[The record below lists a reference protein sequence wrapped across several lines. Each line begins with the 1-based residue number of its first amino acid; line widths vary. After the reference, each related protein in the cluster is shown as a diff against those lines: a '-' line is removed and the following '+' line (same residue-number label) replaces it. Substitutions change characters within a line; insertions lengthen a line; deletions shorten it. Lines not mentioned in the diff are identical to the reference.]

1 MPKLD
6 GLKLITAPTE
16 EPVTLVEAKAWI
28 RVDGATEDALI
39 GALITA
45 ARQYV
50 ERQAQIAILPQTWRA
65 QFDCWPDAAPDGR
78 GGFLPPV
85 LQLPRPPLVSVTTLK
100 YFPADGSD
108 QVTMD
113 AAEYQVDDVSYP
125 GRVAPAPDESWPA
138 LASGRLGAV
147 QIDYVAGYANP
158 AAVPMCIR
166 QAILLIVAH
175 WYEHRE
181 SVLTGTISKE
191 VEQSAANLIAQEWPG
206 VMWGD

>member
-6 GLKLITAPTE
+6 GLKLITAPTQ
-16 EPVTLVEAKAWI
+16 EPVTVAEAKAWI
-28 RVDGATEDALI
+28 RVDASTEDAVV
-39 GALITA
+39 GNLITA

-50 ERQAQIAILPQTWRA
+50 ERQAQIAIMPQTWRA
-65 QFDCWPDAAPDGR
+65 QFDAWPEAEPDGR
-78 GGFLPPV
+78 GAFLPPS
-85 LQLPRPPLVSVTTLK
+85 LLLPRPPLVSVASLK
-100 YFPADGSD
+100 YYPADGSA

-113 AAEYQVDDVSYP
+113 AEEFQVDDVSYP
-125 GRVAPAPDESWPA
+125 GRVAPLPDESWPT

-147 QIDYVAGYANP
+147 QIDYQAGYADA
-158 AAVPMCIR
+158 AAVPMCIK

-191 VEQSAANLIAQEWPG
+191 IEQSASNLIAQEWPG